1 MHSKG
6 IPEAIYT
13 KTEALWQEFVTTSD
27 RNVALELIESLN
39 EARQAKWESTVQ
51 DMNFALS
58 SRKAWHLLKRFTS
71 GTAIQKSE
79 PKVCPSKIADR
90 IVKLSKAPSHKKHT
104 REVRKDLE
112 SLKTDT
118 APGPY
123 FSRPVT
129 ADEITASIRAIK
141 GNKACG
147 KDKIF
152 PELIKH
158 SGPHTRE
165 WLAKFFTNIVDSGKI
180 PLAMKRAKITAILKP
195 AAYDT
200 VWRQGLLYKLLKLI
214 PYIKIYKVIEDAL
227 TNRPFRVHLGDKSS
241 LSRVL
246 NNGLPQGSVL
256 TPTLFNVYTH
266 DLPETLSRKFAYAD
280 DLALV
285 AQGRSIETTE
295 SHLYND
301 MTTLD
306 DYFIRWRLCP
316 NASRTQV
323 CYFHLN
329 NRQANKKPNVTF
341 RGSTLPFNPCPKYLG
356 VTLDRSLTYSA
367 HLNNVAAKLRTR
379 NNMLKKLTGTTWG
392 MLGSDASWKAM
403 LDL

>member
-158 SGPHTRE
+158 SGPHT
-165 WLAKFFTNIVDSGKI
+165 
-180 PLAMKRAKITAILKP
+180 P
-195 AAYDT
+195 AYDT

-329 NRQANKKPNVTF
+329 NRQANKKPT
-341 RGSTLPFNPCPKYLG
+341 SPLEAPLSP
-356 VTLDRSLTYSA
+356 LTPVPNIWVSP
-367 HLNNVAAKLRTR
+367 
-379 NNMLKKLTGTTWG
+379 
-392 MLGSDASWKAM
+392 
-403 LDL
+403 